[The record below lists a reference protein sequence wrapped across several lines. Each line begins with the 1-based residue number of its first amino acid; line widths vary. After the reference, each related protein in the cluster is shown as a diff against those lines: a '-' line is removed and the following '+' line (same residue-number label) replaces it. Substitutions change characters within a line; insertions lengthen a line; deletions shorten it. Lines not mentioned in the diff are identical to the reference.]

1 VASFRSIPSPV
12 PPHYAERGRALQRD
26 ICALHPG
33 ALHLRLDTALPDALT
48 ALITG
53 LSTEQEA

>member
-1 VASFRSIPSPV
+1 MSDPSPAV
-12 PPHYAERGRALQRD
+12 RE
-26 ICALHPG
+26 ALHDSPLG

-53 LSTEQEA
+53 LSTEQET